1 MDFSDDNYMFQCPA
15 CRQHISDSQI
25 HDHIQSCE
33 FYFQHSSNSI
43 SYSSMHSS
51 FDISYNYNR
60 NSATSSDSESHE
72 GLPDFSILQKPTIP
86 SKTQSIAIC
95 PVCFEHFHNTRNTP
109 LLLPICGHTVCKPC
123 LKEMREKFSY
133 MSCPIC
139 RAVSKVEI
147 KNLPLNYALLE
158 LAWSSKCIVHELE
171 LVAYCQDC
179 DKILCGAC
187 VLEHKSHSVCLLTDP
202 ILSPLFETKRSSMTS
217 DLEDLKTMRKAW
229 TIQKLEMEKL
239 NTKIKE
245 NIEVHRSNIQD
256 TEKKMIKNI
265 KEGSE
270 FCILK
275 LSEIQNSDTIKKIEN
290 EIRGKLSLIEKNLA
304 LVEEKLE
311 RFDDLN
317 VVERL
322 KNESIDKEKYR
333 QVPELDQAL
342 NLNDK
347 LMVKIDYCAAIQ
359 NRNLGL

>member
-51 FDISYNYNR
+51 FDNSYYYNR
-60 NSATSSDSESHE
+60 SSATSSDTDSQE
-72 GLPDFSILQKPTIP
+72 GAPNFQALPKPKIP
-86 SKTQSIAIC
+86 SKTQSIAVC

-123 LKEMREKFSY
+123 LKEMKEKVSY

-158 LAWSSKCIVHELE
+158 LTWSGKCPTHELE
-171 LVAYCQDC
+171 LVAYCQD
-179 DKILCGAC
+179 DDNTLCGAC

-202 ILSPLFETKRSSMTS
+202 SIRPLFESKRSSTSS
-217 DLEDLKTMRKAW
+217 DLEDLKSIRKAW
-229 TIQKLEMEKL
+229 TSQKLEMEKL
-239 NTKIKE
+239 SLNIKE
-245 NIEVHRSNIQD
+245 AVEVHRSNLQAE
-256 TEKKMIKNI
+256 EKKMIKQI

-270 FCILK
+270 FCQSK
-275 LSEIQNSDTIKKIEN
+275 LAEMQTAGIIKDLEN
-290 EIRGKLSLIEKNLA
+290 EIRGKLSLIEQNLA
-304 LVEEKLE
+304 LIEDKLE
-311 RFDDLN
+311 RFDDLS
-317 VVERL
+317 VVEKL
-322 KNESIDKEKYR
+322 KNEVIDKDKFR
-333 QVPELDQAL
+333 QIPELGQAL
-342 NLNDK
+342 K
-347 LMVKIDYCAAIQ
+347 LYERLMANIDYCSAIQ
-359 NRNLGL
+359 NRDLGL